1 MKSTRLEKKSYGI
14 IYSSIESQAQIPI
27 VLNFPYLQNALDS
40 SSSFHSQA
48 NLNPILNTSSKPQ
61 VNFKSNQ
68 VNSVVPDQRS
78 QTAHLQTKVQNN
90 EIEASKQNTQDVTTL
105 TQLLNLM
112 DGLSA
117 QNLVVGQQIDRRL
130 WI

>member
-1 MKSTRLEKKSYGI
+1 
-14 IYSSIESQAQIPI
+14 
-27 VLNFPYLQNALDS
+27 
-40 SSSFHSQA
+40 
-48 NLNPILNTSSKPQ
+48 
-61 VNFKSNQ
+61 
-68 VNSVVPDQRS
+68 VVPDQRS

-117 QNLVVGQQIDRRL
+117 HKILLSLGQQIDRHLALTRP
-130 WI
+130 I

>member
-1 MKSTRLEKKSYGI
+1 
-14 IYSSIESQAQIPI
+14 
-27 VLNFPYLQNALDS
+27 
-40 SSSFHSQA
+40 
-48 NLNPILNTSSKPQ
+48 
-61 VNFKSNQ
+61 
-68 VNSVVPDQRS
+68 VPDQRS

-117 QNLVVGQQIDRRL
+117 RQNLVVIGATNRPATLDLALTRPEDLTKFLFDLPTQTL
-130 WI
+130 